1 MDKTTLIGFAGGWGL
16 IALAIVL
23 GGAGFG
29 AYIDIPSVIIV
40 FGGTA
45 FVTVGQYEGKDL
57 KNFGKAFGVA
67 FNETK
72 AIPTAELIKKI
83 IDYATDIKKNG
94 VMSIESKIAEEDD
107 PFFKEAMSLLV
118 DGTKPDV
125 VESLLEIKLE
135 HMEGRHKIMQSM
147 FGNVGGSAGAMGMA
161 GTLIGLVAMLA
172 NLADPSA
179 VGPAMAVALLT
190 TLYGALIGTLVAGIV
205 EAKLEQKHGVEMIS
219 GQIAI
224 QGSVMIAAEE
234 SIGNIKLKLNSILPS
249 SADDSEE

>member
-1 MDKTTLIGFAGGWGL
+1 MDKTTLAGFGGGWGL

-29 AYIDIPSVIIV
+29 AYIDIPSILIV

-67 FNETK
+67 FGEVKSETVPE
-72 AIPTAELIKKI
+72 IVEKI
-83 IDYATDIKKNG
+83 INYATDIKKNG
-94 VMSIESKIAEEDD
+94 VMSIEQKVLEEKD

-125 VESLLEIKLE
+125 VEALLETKLE
-135 HMEGRHKIMQSM
+135 HMEIRHKTMISM
-147 FGNVGGSAGAMGMA
+147 FGSVGGSAGAMGMA

-172 NLADPSA
+172 NLSDPSA

-190 TLYGALIGTLVAGIV
+190 TLYGALIGTLIAGVA
-205 EAKLEQKHGVEMIS
+205 ETKLEQKHNFEMVS
-219 GQIAI
+219 SQVAI
-224 QGSVMIAAEE
+224 QGAVMIASEE
-234 SIGNIKLKLNSILPS
+234 SIGNIKMKLNAIMP
-249 SADDSEE
+249 AGTQEG